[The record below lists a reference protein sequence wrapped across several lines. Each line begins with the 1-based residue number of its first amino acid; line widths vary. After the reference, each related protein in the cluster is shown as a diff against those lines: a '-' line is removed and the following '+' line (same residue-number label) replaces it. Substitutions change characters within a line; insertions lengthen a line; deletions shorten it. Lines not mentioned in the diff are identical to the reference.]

1 MTPIVIRDLSFR
13 RGAKPILDGVHLDV
27 ASGEIF
33 CILGRN
39 GAGKSTLLHCL
50 LGLLAPE
57 SGEIHIFGDRLAQLS
72 RIEVARRIA
81 FVPQAS
87 QAAFAFTVAQ
97 LVLMGRMARLSGLGA
112 PKPLDRRK
120 ADEAMA
126 RVGIAALREKP
137 ITQLSGGERQ
147 LALIA
152 RALAQEAPIL
162 VMDEPTA
169 GLDLGNQ
176 GRILA
181 LNRDLARDGA
191 TIVMTSHLPDQA
203 FNLRCKV
210 GLLKQ
215 GRFIAAGPVKKVCG
229 TEAMNELYDANLWRL
244 DAPEAELVAYLPR
257 LD

>member
-1 MTPIVIRDLSFR
+1 MRPIVIHDLSFR
-13 RGAKPILDGVHLDV
+13 RGAKTILDGVHLNV
-27 ASGEIF
+27 AAGEIF

-39 GAGKSTLLHCL
+39 GAGKSSFLHCL

-57 SGEIHIFGDRLAQLS
+57 SGEIRILGDRLSQLS
-72 RIEVARRIA
+72 RVEVARRVA
-81 FVPQAS
+81 FVPQAAQS
-87 QAAFAFTVAQ
+87 AFAYTVAQ
-97 LVLMGRMARLSGLGA
+97 LVLMGRMARLAGLGA
-112 PKPLDRRK
+112 PRLLDRRK
-120 ADEAMA
+120 AEEAMA

-181 LNRDLARDGA
+181 LVRDLAHDGA

-203 FNLRCKV
+203 FNLQCNV

-215 GRFIAAGPVKKVCG
+215 GRFIAAGPVKEVCR
-229 TEAMNELYDANLWRL
+229 TEAMNELYDANLRRL
-244 DAPEAELVAYLPR
+244 EAPDAGLAAYLPR